1 MVLRNDDEQIELV
14 RFIGSRM
21 QNIKDSIPTNW
32 IKDERTTRAPWTKD
46 ETRLFAEGT
55 ASTLLHL
62 AKQFLP
68 EQTFGE
74 MSQFIDS
81 EMKTINRL
89 IYRK

>member
-21 QNIKDSIPTNW
+21 QNIKDSIPT
-32 IKDERTTRAPWTKD
+32 PWTKD

-55 ASTLLHL
+55 ANTLLHL
-62 AKQFLP
+62 ANEFLP
-68 EQTFGE
+68 EATFGE
-74 MSQFIDS
+74 MSGLIDS
-81 EMKTINRL
+81 EMKEINKL